1 MSPRRLL
8 ALCGLVILG
17 GCLYHAQERADLAV
31 CDLAARPYDLAPPAE
46 ATPAKASSGK
56 DSAEARAIQQLAG
69 VDVQTTALLQPPDVV
84 RRQEIQSRLRIPPD
98 LPGSEAPKIQVPAN
112 PGEKEREIRRL
123 FPELPPLPEEPPAL
137 PGPNG
142 QPYTLAELQ
151 RLAAENSPLLRQAAA
166 DVEAARGNLIQARA
180 YPNPTVAYVASPSND
195 GSTPGVQGL
204 LFDQTVK
211 TFGKLKLQT
220 AAAEM
225 DLANAELALKRARS
239 DLATSVRNAYF
250 AVLVAKETV
259 RVTRALARFTD
270 AAYAIQTDLAAPGF
284 AASYEPAA
292 LRAQAYTAR
301 LAYKQ
306 AIQGYIYAWKQLAT
320 VIGLRQLP
328 LSAVAGR
335 VDQAIPYFDYDAVL
349 KHALLNH
356 TDVLTARNVV
366 DKARYNLK
374 FAQITP
380 YPDVNFQVTIQKEF
394 ALPPFQWVPG
404 AQVSVALPI
413 WDQNQGNIMATEA
426 ALMRA
431 EEEPHRVEMNL
442 TSTLATAYQTYKS
455 SLDALEYYRRYILPD
470 QVRTYR
476 GVFERRG
483 IDPNVAFA
491 DLVSAQQTLAQYVT
505 SYLTVLG
512 QLWTSV
518 VSVADLL
525 QTDDLFQLAHS
536 LVVPEL
542 PELESLPAW
551 PCAHPCTAGP
561 AHLATQ
567 SEPGDV
573 RGRETH

>member
-1 MSPRRLL
+1 MSPRRWL
-8 ALCGLVILG
+8 ALSGVLLLG

-31 CDLAARPYDLAPPAE
+31 CDLATRPFDLAPPSPADVSSARE
-46 ATPAKASSGK
+46 ATMT
-56 DSAEARAIQQLAG
+56 RAVSQLASL
-69 VDVQTTALLQPPDVV
+69 DVQTTALLQPADLQ
-84 RRQEIQSRLRIPPD
+84 RRQEIQSRLRIPPE
-98 LPGSEAPKIQVPAN
+98 LPGAEAPKIQVPRN
-112 PGEKEREIRRL
+112 PEEKEREIRRL
-123 FPELPPLPEEPPAL
+123 FGELPPLPEEPAAL

-142 QPYTLAELQ
+142 QPYTLADLQ

-166 DVEAARGNLIQARA
+166 DVEAARGNLLQSRA

-195 GSTPGVQGL
+195 GSTPGVQGFM
-204 LFDQTVK
+204 FDQTVK

-250 AVLVAKETV
+250 GVLVGKETV
-259 RVTRALARFTD
+259 RVTRAVARFTHD
-270 AAYAIQTDLAAPGF
+270 AYVVQTNLAAPGF
-284 AASYEPAA
+284 AAPYEPAA
-292 LRAQAYTAR
+292 LRSQAYTAR
-301 LAYKQ
+301 LAYLQ
-306 AIQGYIYAWKQLAT
+306 GIQGYLYAWKQLVT

-328 LSAVAGR
+328 LSQVAGR

-349 KHALLNH
+349 KYALQNH
-356 TDVLTARNVV
+356 TDVLTARNAV

-394 ALPPFQWVPG
+394 ALPPFQWVPS

-413 WDQNQGNIMATEA
+413 WDQNQGNVIANEA

-431 EEEPHRVEMNL
+431 EEEPHRVEMNM
-442 TSTLATAYQTYKS
+442 TNTLATAYQNYKS
-455 SLDALEYYRRYILPD
+455 NLDALEYYRRYILPD

-491 DLVSAQQTLAQYVT
+491 DLVSAQQTLLQYVT
-505 SYLTVLG
+505 TYLTTLG

-518 VSVADLL
+518 VSVADVL
-525 QTDDLFQLAHS
+525 QTDDLFQLAHP
-536 LVVPEL
+536 LAVPEL
-542 PELESLPAW
+542 PELECLPAW
-551 PCAHPCTAGP
+551 PCAHPCAAGP
-561 AHLATQ
+561 ARCATPG
-567 SEPGDV
+567 EPGA
-573 RGRETH
+573 